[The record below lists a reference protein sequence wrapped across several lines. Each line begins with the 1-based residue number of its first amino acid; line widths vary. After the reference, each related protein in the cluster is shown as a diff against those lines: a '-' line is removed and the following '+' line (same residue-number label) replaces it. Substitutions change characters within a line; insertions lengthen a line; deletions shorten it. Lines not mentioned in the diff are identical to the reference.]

1 MTKKILIIMIVISI
15 STIFQI
21 FGCYAEES
29 KTAIAVD
36 VQLNGTATNIA
47 NFTSAELGAMPQI
60 QQRYSSINASDAPS
74 VTTAKGIALD
84 QFFHILGIDSG
95 DVSVMILS
103 SSDGGLLKYSCE
115 EYFEKP
121 RYYFPEIF
129 GEETAKIEVAPM
141 LALERNEERQGEKP
155 DSPKLNSDEGI
166 SFCFGQNAV
175 EDKVSVQYG
184 KYIDKIT
191 LILKDT
197 TSFHLPE
204 RTFGSGTPL
213 SDEPTFPAGVEERD
227 FAAQAPVAEEDI
239 DRGLTADTLTITVG
253 YYGGPYQI
261 KKTFTLEELY
271 AMKLTEQ
278 AYTYIDNM
286 PAVVLESARGVKL
299 ADLLNAAGIDINS
312 VESFHFYCSDVKNS
326 WYQSINKE
334 YLLDTIRYYYPKLQE
349 NWDYDNGLAGPG
361 AGEGAEEVETI
372 ITLEDSWLR
381 FAAEPDFQHLVKK
394 SRFRLVF
401 GQTDLTTRNAYRSA
415 RWIHTI
421 EVMLGGKP
429 PESEAIETNWEA
441 APVPELVGSEYRH
454 DDALGETTG
463 ENIAAESSAG
473 VQNWRV
479 YEMSEEA
486 EELQEIKAENPL
498 LKGIGVMAILI
509 FVFGIIVGVIRFYRE
524 V

>member
-1 MTKKILIIMIVISI
+1 
-15 STIFQI
+15 
-21 FGCYAEES
+21 
-29 KTAIAVD
+29 
-36 VQLNGTATNIA
+36 
-47 NFTSAELGAMPQI
+47 
-60 QQRYSSINASDAPS
+60 
-74 VTTAKGIALD
+74 
-84 QFFHILGIDSG
+84 
-95 DVSVMILS
+95 
-103 SSDGGLLKYSCE
+103 LKYSCE
-115 EYFEKP
+115 EYFENP

-141 LALERNEERQGEKP
+141 LALERYEERQGEVP
-155 DSPKLNSDEGI
+155 DSPRLSSEEGI

-175 EDKVSVQYG
+175 EDKVSIQYG
-184 KYIDKIT
+184 KYIEKMT

-197 TSFHLPE
+197 SSYHLPE
-204 RTFGSGTPL
+204 EVLGSGVPL
-213 SDEPTFPAGVEERD
+213 SDKPDFPEGAEEREV
-227 FAAQAPVAEEDI
+227 AAQAPVAEEDI

-261 KKTFTLEELY
+261 KRTFSLEELY
-271 AMKLTEQ
+271 AMNLTEQ
-278 AYTYIDNM
+278 GYTYIDNM

-299 ADLLNAAGIDINS
+299 SDLLDAAGIDVNS

-334 YLLDTIRYYYPKLQE
+334 YLLDTIRYYYPKLQDS
-349 NWDYDNGLAGPG
+349 WDYENGLARPG

-372 ITLEDSWLR
+372 IALEDSWLR
-381 FAAEPDFQHLVKK
+381 FAIEPDFQHMEKK

-429 PESEAIETNWEA
+429 PESEALETNSETEPA
-441 APVPELVGSEYRH
+441 PELVGSEYRH
-454 DDALGETTG
+454 DDALGETNG
-463 ENIAAESSAG
+463 ENNAGERSAG

-479 YEMSEEA
+479 YKMSEEA

-509 FVFGIIVGVIRFYRE
+509 FVFGIIVGVTRFYRE